1 MLCLSDSSA
10 LSDNPQDIRSPLVR
24 FFRLIGQPARHSLS
38 ACPILPPYRTTRK
51 TFALRLSDSSALS
64 DNPQDIRSPFVRFF
78 HLIGQP
84 ARHSLSACP
93 ILPPYRTTRKTF
105 ALRLSDSPQLSD
117 IPFNKHVKK
126 KTSRDSLSFLKSIF
140 IVRKLRWPNRTIFAN
155 PRRCS
160 VRTSPFRS

>member
-51 TFALRLSDSSALS
+51 TFALRLSDSSTLS
-64 DNPQDIRSPFVRFF
+64 DNPQDIRSPLVRFF
-78 HLIGQP
+78 RLIGQP

-93 ILPPYRTTRKTF
+93 IPHNYRTF
-105 ALRLSDSPQLSD
+105 LSTSMSKKRQAVTACLSSNQ
-117 IPFNKHVKK
+117 FL
-126 KTSRDSLSFLKSIF
+126 LSESFVGPIEQF
-140 IVRKLRWPNRTIFAN
+140 F
-155 PRRCS
+155 
-160 VRTSPFRS
+160 